1 MVQAEER
8 YAISPYTKV
17 AWLQERMGVATC
29 PACGF
34 EGKVEQVLEVDYR
47 APRESLFYHLQRCP
61 RCNLLFSDT
70 APNYNYHDDELV
82 IVGWPS
88 YYVQMGVG
96 LWEIAAAIC
105 RVEKPVAAKVLEIG
119 SAYGF
124 GLDFCVR
131 GRGWTGVGYDPS
143 PLAGI
148 GAEALDLHVVQGLFD
163 ESTLVDGPWDVV
175 IATELIEHLETPHTF
190 LQLMRRAVAQDGV
203 LVLTTPAAEKIGPH
217 LSPWMFEALLVPNR
231 HVMLHSRESLAAAL
245 RQAGF
250 THVEV
255 KQKDFS
261 LIAYA
266 SPSPLVLDE
275 DQKAAWRTYQQ
286 YMRMRAAQVQPG
298 SDLHLCF
305 AGRAFFEAVND
316 ADYAHAQALWTGLN
330 EGVQAR
336 FGYHLETL
344 SALPD
349 HITVG
354 DLPALGSKM
363 PYGLGMILF
372 ARAMWLFAQGHSRE
386 EVKPVLVLA
395 LAAVEALQTV
405 LREQGLGQ
413 DILSASI
420 AAVLQAEILLC
431 DAQAGIPAVAE
442 QFLALGNEQASW
454 RGFVSLVNVGAYEA
468 AARLRAGLTALPDD
482 PALRRD
488 VHLTGLSLDVSPLGE
503 IPRIPEHIAALQ
515 GDENARDSC
524 LSAFVA
530 MVNAQAFVQ
539 AGAVLPQ
546 IEAYLQ
552 TCATPYQPGERDAL
566 FAMGILLLQTDD
578 SLVRSARCF
587 ARLRE
592 EMVLQQPAGSLPM
605 PLFWPAL
612 RGEVIALQKLNRV
625 DEAQDLLSFCLTTYP
640 SAPEDLQTVLS
651 QGE

>member
-1 MVQAEER
+1 MVKTEER

-17 AWLQERMGVATC
+17 AWLQGRDAVATC

-34 EGKVEQVLEVDYR
+34 EGKVEQVLEVDYQ

-61 RCNLLFSDT
+61 HCNLLFSDT
-70 APNYNYHDDELV
+70 PPNYNYHDDELV

-105 RVEKPVAAKVLEIG
+105 RVEKPAAAKALEIG

-131 GRGWTGVGYDPS
+131 GRGWQGVGYDPS

-148 GAEALDLHVVQGLFD
+148 GAKALGLHVVQGLFD
-163 ESTLVDGPWDVV
+163 EATLADGPWDVV
-175 IATELIEHLETPHTF
+175 IATELIEHLETPHAF
-190 LQLMRRAVAQDGV
+190 LQLMRRAVAEDGV

-217 LSPWMFEALLVPNR
+217 LSTWMFEALLVPNR
-231 HVMLHSRESLAAAL
+231 HVMLHSRESLAEAL

-266 SPSPLVLDE
+266 SPSPLRLDE
-275 DQKAAWRTYQQ
+275 DQKAAWRTYQH
-286 YMRMRAAQVQPG
+286 YMRTRAEHVSVG

-305 AGRAFFEAVND
+305 AGRAFFEAVNG
-316 ADYAHAQALWTGLN
+316 ADYEHAQILWAGLN
-330 EGVQAR
+330 AGTQAR

-344 SALPD
+344 SELPD
-349 HITVG
+349 HIAVG
-354 DLPALGSKM
+354 DLPALGSKI

-372 ARAMWLFAQGHSRE
+372 ARAMWLLAQGQGRQ

-420 AAVLQAEILLC
+420 GAVLQAEILLC
-431 DAQAGIPAVAE
+431 DAQAGLPTVVDE
-442 QFLALGNEQASW
+442 LLALGNEQVSW
-454 RGFVSLVNVGAYEA
+454 RGFVSLVNAGAYEA
-468 AARLRAGLTALPDD
+468 AAKLRAGLVALPDD
-482 PALRRD
+482 ENLRRD
-488 VHLTGLSLDVSPLGE
+488 VRLTSLSLDLSPAGE
-503 IPRIPEHIAALQ
+503 ITRIPEHMEALQ
-515 GDENARDSC
+515 GDEASRDSC
-524 LSAFVA
+524 LSAFVTL
-530 MVNAQAFVQ
+530 VNAQAFAQ
-539 AGAVLPQ
+539 AEAVLPQ
-546 IEAYLQ
+546 TEAWLQ
-552 TCATPYQPGERDAL
+552 TCVAPYQPVERDVL
-566 FAMGILLLQTDD
+566 FAMGILFLQSDRR
-578 SLVRSARCF
+578 LVRSTICF

-592 EMVLQQPAGSLPM
+592 EMVLQQPAGRAPLA
-605 PLFWPAL
+605 LFWPAL
-612 RGEVIALQKLNRV
+612 RGEILALHKLKRG
-625 DEAQDLLSFCLTTYP
+625 DEAQDLLSLYLATYP
-640 SAPEDLQTVLS
+640 SAPEDLQKALK